1 MSDEPY
7 TVKKFSELTV
17 EELYDILRLRS
28 EIFVVEQQCIYQDM
42 DGKDGLALHLFE
54 RDPSNGLLI
63 AYCRIFG
70 PGAMHPEHS
79 SIGRVVVKKEYRGA
93 GVATKLMNHAI
104 DYTKRSFPN
113 FPIKIS
119 AQNYLLDFYTS
130 LSFRPV
136 GDSYLEDG
144 IPHTA
149 MILD

>member
-1 MSDEPY
+1 M
-7 TVKKFSELTV
+7 
-17 EELYDILRLRS
+17 
-28 EIFVVEQQCIYQDM
+28 VEQQCIYQDM
-42 DGKDGLALHLFE
+42 DGKDDMAVHLFVQ
-54 RDPSNGLLI
+54 DSANGFII

-70 PGAMHPEHS
+70 PDVVYAGHS

-93 GVATKLMNHAI
+93 GIARKLMNQAI
-104 DYTKRSFPN
+104 HYTHVFFPD

-136 GDSYLEDG
+136 GHSYLEDG

>member
-1 MSDEPY
+1 MSDEQY
-7 TVKKFSELTV
+7 AVKKFSELTV
-17 EELYDILRLRS
+17 EELYNILRLRS
-28 EIFVVEQQCIYQDM
+28 EIFVVEQQCIYQDIDGM
-42 DGKDGLALHLFE
+42 DKVALHLFA
-54 RDPSNGLLI
+54 RDPANGFVI

-70 PGAMHPEHS
+70 PDVMYAGHS

-93 GVATKLMNHAI
+93 GIARKLMNHAI
-104 DYTKRSFPN
+104 DYTRKSFPN

-119 AQNYLLDFYTS
+119 AQNYLLDFYAS

-144 IPHTA
+144 IAHTA